1 MNVRNGKKNHQ
12 WCMWL
17 RAGSLVNRGDS
28 ERQREIQNRWKM
40 LAGSMQ
46 GTSIINKWGKVIQE
60 METVWR
66 VWMPI
71 VQILIRIRAEK
82 GLPRWHS
89 GKESACKAG
98 DVGSIPGLEGHLE
111 EDMATHSSILAWRSP
126 WTEEPGGLQFMC
138 ALSMHTLWLWN
149 ICKFHNITWG
159 PIIS

>member
-12 WCMWL
+12 CCMWL

-46 GTSIINKWGKVIQE
+46 GTSIIKKWGKVIQE
-60 METVWR
+60 METIWS

-71 VQILIRIRAEK
+71 VQILIRIRAKK

-89 GKESACKAG
+89 GKESACQCRRCKRCRFYPW
-98 DVGSIPGLEGHLE
+98 VKKILWSRKWQPTPVLLPGNPMDREAWQPTVHGVTESDTTEHAHIR
-111 EDMATHSSILAWRSP
+111 ATKICS
-126 WTEEPGGLQFMC
+126 
-138 ALSMHTLWLWN
+138 N
-149 ICKFHNITWG
+149 I
-159 PIIS
+159 